1 MSGWVSEYV
10 QYGWLRAGMRWAGW
24 YTFLWFFACVCAWSE
39 CKACGFWEKSGGWVA
54 FPKHSF
60 RSNAGWNGNG
70 KMEVKYKPDKIITAS
85 LEKSKKLK
93 LPDTRRQQ
101 PTTTT

>member
-1 MSGWVSEYV
+1 
-10 QYGWLRAGMRWAGW
+10 MRWAGW

-60 RSNAGWNGNG
+60 RSNAGWNGNE